1 MRGSR
6 LQLAGLAFILAMAF
20 LVGACGGASTPA
32 PGAADVEVLKP
43 ADFDVA
49 NYAGKPLV
57 INFFGSWC
65 GPCRLEAPDLAK
77 FSAANPGVQFVGVA
91 ENDKKDD
98 VAAFMQEFGLDYP
111 VVLDDDSL
119 GQTWNITGVPT
130 TVFLDSMGREADRIV
145 GAADL
150 KRFEE
155 SLAKAQ

>member
-1 MRGSR
+1 MRGNR
-6 LQLAGLAFILAMAF
+6 LHLAALAFVLAAAF
-20 LVGACGGASTPA
+20 LAGACGGSSGPA
-32 PGAADVEVLKP
+32 PGVADVEFLKP
-43 ADFDVA
+43 GDFAVAD
-49 NYAGKPLV
+49 YAGKPLV

-65 GPCRLEAPDLAK
+65 GPCKLEAPDLAE

-91 ENDKKDD
+91 ENDKEDD
-98 VAAFMQEFGLDYP
+98 VVAFMQEFGLDYP

-119 GQTWNITGVPT
+119 GRAWNLTGVPT
-130 TVFLDSMGREADRIV
+130 TVFLDSMGREVDRIV

>member
-6 LQLAGLAFILAMAF
+6 LQLAGLAFVFAMAF
-20 LVGACGGASTPA
+20 LVGACGSASTPS

-49 NYAGKPLV
+49 DYAGKPLV

-77 FSAANPGVQFVGVA
+77 FSSANPGIQFVGVA
-91 ENDKKDD
+91 ENDTKDD
-98 VAAFMQEFGLDYP
+98 AVAFMQEFGLDYP
-111 VVLDDDSL
+111 VVIDDDSL
-119 GQTWNITGVPT
+119 RQAWNLTGVPT

-145 GAADL
+145 GAAEL
-150 KRFEE
+150 KQFEE

>member
-6 LQLAGLAFILAMAF
+6 LHLVGLAFVLAMAF
-20 LVGACGGASTPA
+20 LVGACGGSSAPP

-43 ADFDVA
+43 ADFSVA
-49 NYAGKPLV
+49 DYAGKPLV

-77 FSAANPGVQFVGVA
+77 FSAAHPGVQFVGIAVRDQEA
-91 ENDKKDD
+91 DA
-98 VAAFMQEFGLDYP
+98 VAFMQEFGLDYP
-111 VVLDDDSL
+111 IVLDDDSL
-119 GQTWNITGVPT
+119 GQAWNITGVPT
-130 TVFLDSMGREADRIV
+130 TIFIDSRGQEADRIV